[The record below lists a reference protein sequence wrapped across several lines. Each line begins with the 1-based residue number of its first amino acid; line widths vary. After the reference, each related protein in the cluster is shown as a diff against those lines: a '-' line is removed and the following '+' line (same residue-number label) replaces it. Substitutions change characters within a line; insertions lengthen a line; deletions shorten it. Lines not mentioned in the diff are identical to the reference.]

1 MGLGNL
7 FSKYETEPG
16 GGWGPVAD
24 GDKYGRNLKRQEAR
38 NFLGGYGKKLAE
50 NLEADE
56 RNRSSN
62 TENAQSRS
70 SSSKGDDKVRSQMA
84 TLGDDIAIQEG
95 YREKNWTMPGTP
107 GKKGILGTVVKTGL
121 KAAFPI
127 AGTIGSAV
135 IDDRLDYI

>member
-24 GDKYGRNLKRQEAR
+24 GDKYGRNLKRQDAR

-50 NLEADE
+50 TLEANE

-62 TENAQSRS
+62 TETAQSRS
-70 SSSKGDDKVRSQMA
+70 SSSKDDDKVRSQIA
-84 TLGDDIAIQEG
+84 TLGNDIAIQEG
-95 YREKNWTMPGTP
+95 HKEGNWTMPGTP
-107 GKKGILGTVVKTGL
+107 GRKGILGDVVKTGL
-121 KAAFPI
+121 KVAFPI
-127 AGTIGSAV
+127 AGTIGSAA
-135 IDDRLDYI
+135 IGDRLDYI